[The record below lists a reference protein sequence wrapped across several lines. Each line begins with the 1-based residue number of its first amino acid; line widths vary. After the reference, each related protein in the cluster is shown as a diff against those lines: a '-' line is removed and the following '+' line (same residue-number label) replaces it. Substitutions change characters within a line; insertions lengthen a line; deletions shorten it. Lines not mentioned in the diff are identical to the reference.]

1 MNLQN
6 KYYSPDGSQP
16 AESSKPEKK
25 EWYDFALLNL
35 FVKYYHKAK
44 AEGKL

>member
-6 KYYSPDGSQP
+6 KYIPDGSQP
-16 AESSKPEKK
+16 NPAESKPEKK

-35 FVKYYHKAK
+35 FVKYYNKAK
-44 AEGKL
+44 AEGKI

>member
-6 KYYSPDGSQP
+6 KYYPPDGSQP
-16 AESSKPEKK
+16 ADSKPEKK